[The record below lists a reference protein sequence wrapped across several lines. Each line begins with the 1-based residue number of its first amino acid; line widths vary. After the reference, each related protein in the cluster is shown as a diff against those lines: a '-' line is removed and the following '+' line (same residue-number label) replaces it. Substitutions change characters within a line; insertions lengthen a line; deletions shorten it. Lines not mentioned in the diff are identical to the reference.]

1 MPTPELYLLL
11 FAIGLVAGLRT
22 VTPPAAVA
30 WAAHLGWINLSNTRL
45 SFLASI
51 TAVAVFTI
59 GAALEYVTDQLPSTP
74 ARTVPVQL
82 GARIFTGGF
91 CGSAL
96 ALAAGQP
103 VILGIILAMVGAVAG
118 TYGGYYARRNLV
130 RSLKAPDFAVAVP
143 EDLIALGA
151 AFFIVSRF

>member
-1 MPTPELYLLL
+1 MPTPELHLLL

-22 VTPPAAVA
+22 LTPPAAVA
-30 WAAHLGWINLSNTRL
+30 WAAHLGWINLSGTRL
-45 SFLASI
+45 SFLSSTI
-51 TAVAVFTI
+51 AVAFFTI
-59 GAALEYVTDQLPSTP
+59 GAAFEYVTDQLPSTP

-82 GARIFTGGF
+82 GARIVMGGF
-91 CGSAL
+91 CGAAL
-96 ALAAGQP
+96 ALASGQP
-103 VILGIILAMVGAVAG
+103 VILGIILSVIGAVAG

-130 RSLKAPDFAVAVP
+130 RSLKVPDFAVGVP